1 MHRSFALVVTSTAV
15 TSALA
20 LTVLLAGCTAASTG
34 TAPDPLLT
42 GTPASAA
49 PTPVAG
55 SKAHFPTCEAV
66 TSTLAGLEG
75 ELVYDP
81 ITSAS
86 QTAQETYEQRVCV
99 YSSSDGQTQ
108 LGITMASIPF
118 QQSEIDGYAALP
130 NAIADDRLAPYGAVL
145 QNFTSS
151 DDDFRLSL
159 FDVAI
164 SITIQGR
171 SKSGPTS
178 TAIPALTLASAT
190 DAEFALRALV
200 K

>member
-1 MHRSFALVVTSTAV
+1 MHRSLAATL

-20 LTVLLAGCTAASTG
+20 VGLLLAGCTAG
-34 TAPDPLLT
+34 TAQEAADPLLT
-42 GTPASAA
+42 GTPTAAA

-55 SKAHFPTCEAV
+55 SKAHFPTCEVVA
-66 TSTLAGLEG
+66 TTLAGMQG

-86 QTAQETYEQRVCV
+86 QTAQEAYEQRVCV
-99 YSSSDGQTQ
+99 YSSPDNQTQ
-108 LGITMASIPF
+108 LGVTMASIPF

-130 NAIADDRLAPYGAVL
+130 NAIADARLAQYRGVL

-171 SKSGPTS
+171 SKAGPTS
-178 TAIPALTLASAT
+178 ATIPALSLQGAT